1 MLMMTVSVVPTLT
14 RLRVAVL
21 LVLLSPPTCGA
32 KKRAGPELEKFV
44 AASTQDTARLFLL
57 ERELWELILS
67 YNQSLASP
75 QDRERIS
82 QFMLET
88 NIDQFIQ
95 QDSLAHVSHP
105 LQAFHCLKRTT
116 SQWHQWVG
124 RLSLQNKLKKAKQ
137 ILRKFPEQED
147 FEEGG
152 AFGLM
157 TLQHY
162 YNIPYEVGRTTLDFS
177 GSDEDHPGHDVW
189 QHPD

>member
-1 MLMMTVSVVPTLT
+1 MMIVTIVTTLT
-14 RLRVAVL
+14 LTL
-21 LVLLSPPTCGA
+21 LTAQTCGA
-32 KKRAGPELEKFV
+32 KKRAGQDLEKYL
-44 AASTQDTARLFLL
+44 AASTQDTASLFQL
-57 ERELWELILS
+57 EKDLWAMILA
-67 YNQSLASP
+67 YNQSLATA

-88 NIDQFIQ
+88 NIDKIIT

-116 SQWHQWVG
+116 SQWQQLMG

-137 ILRKFPEQED
+137 ILRKFPEKED
-147 FEEGG
+147 FEEGA

-162 YNIPYEVGRTTLDFS
+162 YNISYEVGQPI
-177 GSDEDHPGHDVW
+177 E
-189 QHPD
+189 